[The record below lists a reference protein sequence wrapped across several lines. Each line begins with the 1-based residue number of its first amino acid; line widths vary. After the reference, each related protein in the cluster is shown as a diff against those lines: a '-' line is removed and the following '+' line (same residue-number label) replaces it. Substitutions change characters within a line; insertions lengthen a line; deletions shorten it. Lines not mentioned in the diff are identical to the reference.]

1 MQTSLSEFSK
11 ALQLYCTDLS
21 VPTRIFNEANC
32 GMTFQQLL
40 EVIPENELFLL
51 KGQLP
56 ESVTEVCIK
65 NHVWDGDVI

>member
-1 MQTSLSEFSK
+1 
-11 ALQLYCTDLS
+11 
-21 VPTRIFNEANC
+21 
-32 GMTFQQLL
+32 MTFQQLL